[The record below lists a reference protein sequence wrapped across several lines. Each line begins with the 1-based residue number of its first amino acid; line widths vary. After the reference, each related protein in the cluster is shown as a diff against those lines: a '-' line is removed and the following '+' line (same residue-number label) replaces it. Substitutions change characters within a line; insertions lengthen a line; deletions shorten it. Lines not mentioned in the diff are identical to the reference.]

1 MQAEQQTTTQTKKTT
16 KGGKKNTKNVTEE
29 VQVQEQQTVVEKT
42 PVITIQVQQPIVEN
56 TPVVNEQENNN
67 NENDTETEIEYQTIV
82 DYVNTT
88 SDKFN
93 EFSKLFKEKS
103 PTKDERGKIEAS
115 FKKFHKNYSNFQ
127 AGYYEYL
134 SREVSNLEKKSGN
147 KSSTKKLADKDKAAI
162 HKKLKVQKFLLDFM
176 KLPADTLV
184 SRSDALTAI
193 TGYVKE
199 EKAKNPD
206 IIVENDKKSF
216 KIMGDLQGL
225 FNGIHGVMVSKGLTD
240 ETPKQIKYTQIMSY
254 MTHCFIKDE
263 VA

>member
-1 MQAEQQTTTQTKKTT
+1 MQAEQQTTTQTKKPT
-16 KGGKKNTKNVTEE
+16 KGGKKTAKKEEE
-29 VQVQEQQTVVEKT
+29 VQQQTVVET
-42 PVITIQVQQPIVEN
+42 VVNVPVQVQQPVVE
-56 TPVVNEQENNN
+56 TAPIVNENNDS
-67 NENDTETEIEYQTIV
+67 EVDSELEYQTVV
-82 DYVNTT
+82 DFVNTT

-93 EFSKLFKEKS
+93 EFSKLFKEKG
-103 PTKDERGKIEAS
+103 PTKDERSKIESS
-115 FKKFHKNYSNFQ
+115 FKKFHKNFSNFQ
-127 AGYYEYL
+127 SGYYEYL
-134 SREVSNLEKKSGN
+134 SREVNNLEKKSGS
-147 KSSTKKLADKDKAAI
+147 KSATKKLADKDKAAI

-176 KLPADTLV
+176 KLPADTMV

-216 KIMGDLQGL
+216 KILGELQGL
-225 FNGIHGVMVSKGLTD
+225 FNGIQGVMVSKGINE

-263 VA
+263 TA